1 MGKSF
6 RTRGSVEKDRGGR
19 DKVGIQVVAQE
30 LNLARPLGE
39 ITHGLCNHVPLFII
53 FVIHASE
60 ILAFQCLVRMVVG
73 WIDCGIGSNSNVRWG
88 CQY

>member
-39 ITHGLCNHVPLFII
+39 ITHGLCNHVPLFIT
-53 FVIHASE
+53 FVT
-60 ILAFQCLVRMVVG
+60 VG
-73 WIDCGIGSNSNVRWG
+73 WIDRRSKIGCG
-88 CQY
+88 CQFLEDGWMD